1 MMKMIASFHKK
12 IHDDND
18 LVIEADAAVDVDDDD
33 VVVVVVDDDD
43 VVVVAAAV
51 VLLGL
56 GGWCF

>member
-1 MMKMIASFHKK
+1 MIASFHKK
-12 IHDDND
+12 IHDDSD

-33 VVVVVVDDDD
+33 AVVVVDDD
-43 VVVVAAAV
+43 VVVVVAAV

>member
-1 MMKMIASFHKK
+1 MIASFHKK

>member
-1 MMKMIASFHKK
+1 MIASFHKK

-33 VVVVVVDDDD
+33 AVVVVDDI
-43 VVVVAAAV
+43 VVVVVAAV

>member
-1 MMKMIASFHKK
+1 MIASFHKK

-18 LVIEADAAVDVDDDD
+18 LVIEADAAVDVDVDDD
-33 VVVVVVDDDD
+33 DAVVVADDDD
-43 VVVVAAAV
+43 VVVVAAV

>member
-1 MMKMIASFHKK
+1 MIASFHKK

-43 VVVVAAAV
+43 DVVVVAAAV

>member
-12 IHDDND
+12 IHDDNY
-18 LVIEADAAVDVDDDD
+18 LVIEADAAVD
-33 VVVVVVDDDD
+33 VDDDD